1 MDAALTGF
9 LSGLSLILAI
19 GAQNAF
25 VLRQGLRGEHVL
37 AIVLVCAV
45 SDALLIAVGV
55 FGFELATQ
63 TAPRFAPVMRV
74 AGAVFLLAYG
84 VLALRRAWAGDTA
97 LDPAQ
102 TAPQGLMRAVA
113 TALALTW
120 ANPHVYLDTVLL
132 LGAISTG
139 FPQARAPFAFGAI
152 GASFVFFFA
161 LGYGARLLRPIFA
174 RPLAWRILDA
184 GIAAIMWAIAV
195 ALLRGL

>member
-37 AIVLVCAV
+37 VIVLVCAV

-63 TAPRFAPVMRV
+63 MAPRIAPVMRV

-102 TAPQGLMRAVA
+102 TAPRGLMRAVA

-139 FPQARAPFAFGAI
+139 FPQARALFAFGAI